1 MNPASIFNTRM
12 ERTTD
17 KIVVYR
23 TVTNGKKLE
32 IKQEEVKVLKT
43 LRWQKEKLVF
53 YSTTQAEATEPT
65 VIFQIKLIDT

>member
-43 LRWQKEKLVF
+43 LRWQKEIVF